1 MEWKGLRAHI
11 VVKALN
17 LHSTMLKSNN
27 LRPFHGQRIPGP
39 WVTSEPRLAVGP
51 GPGQNPSQG
60 DAPAV
65 AAGPAE
71 QARRHPNVQARAD
84 HG

>member
-27 LRPFHGQRIPGP
+27 LRPFRGQRIPGP

-51 GPGQNPSQG
+51 GPGPGQNPPQG

-65 AAGPAE
+65 AAGRAE
-71 QARRHPNVQARAD
+71 QARRQSSVQA
-84 HG
+84 